1 MPPVASFLCA
11 LVVPLLPAVAGAQAL
26 DLIVDASVG
35 TGVRRAVGDGEA
47 ISQRAPTYLDVDVGF
62 VFDHDF
68 TSEWGLGMTL
78 QLEDQAAFALTPQ
91 VRLVRGRIPW
101 HFFLG
106 AGVPVYVMPDTLL
119 GLEFGTGLVF
129 DVLDGVGLVGQ
140 GAVDW
145 FFAGGDLPKDES
157 LLVFNVSAGVRV
169 LF

>member
-1 MPPVASFLCA
+1 
-11 LVVPLLPAVAGAQAL
+11 
-26 DLIVDASVG
+26 
-35 TGVRRAVGDGEA
+35 
-47 ISQRAPTYLDVDVGF
+47 
-62 VFDHDF
+62 
-68 TSEWGLGMTL
+68 
-78 QLEDQAAFALTPQ
+78 
-91 VRLVRGRIPW
+91 
-101 HFFLG
+101 
-106 AGVPVYVMPDTLL
+106 MPDTLI